1 MGDQEPNPKFRELPR
16 NIDHEDFV
24 AEVDTRTTEVE
35 HGKPN
40 PFDSPDPPLHI
51 VGSG

>member
-1 MGDQEPNPKFRELPR
+1 VASDKAMPHDIDREDL
-16 NIDHEDFV
+16 V
-24 AEVDTRTTEVE
+24 VEVETRTSEVE